1 MNISKANKT
10 LIINIIIT
18 LFIILLVV
26 AVFIFYR
33 KRNKTIEP
41 FENEFKGA
49 LHYVYVKD
57 CKGCK
62 KYEDKVEKNVQEW
75 LKKTGVDYRRIDA
88 NNDNIVSTLKLKYV
102 PVFFYKDPNSK
113 ITILFD
119 SNESYIDKRI
129 FDSEKFIDV
138 LEKALKDVLIKNPEK
153 PNPPPEKR
161 ITLPIDNP
169 QPPPEEGIIDP
180 IKKPERPGVPGNP
193 PIDYVKNCKYG
204 LEEIMTYS
212 SEIRKDIQ
220 TIKENNEKFIKSV
233 EKNLDYIEHAKDRV
247 FNPDIPY

>member
-1 MNISKANKT
+1 MLRPNSICIGKASKSISGVYNCCS
-10 LIINIIIT
+10 L
-18 LFIILLVV
+18 
-26 AVFIFYR
+26 
-33 KRNKTIEP
+33 IEP
-41 FENEFKGA
+41 F
-49 LHYVYVKD
+49 
-57 CKGCK
+57 
-62 KYEDKVEKNVQEW
+62 
-75 LKKTGVDYRRIDA
+75 
-88 NNDNIVSTLKLKYV
+88 S
-102 PVFFYKDPNSK
+102 S
-113 ITILFD
+113 
-119 SNESYIDKRI
+119 
-129 FDSEKFIDV
+129 
-138 LEKALKDVLIKNPEK
+138 IKNPEK